1 MATKAAL
8 AIYRRIIPHNY
19 DYLAPFAP
27 WFTARLIVGRSG
39 TACESRYAVQRDEPE
54 MTNTTGKNQDSS
66 TDHGEK
72 GRQAMSVAAVLK
84 PEPAAIVA
92 CTISRDV
99 ANFDLLIEDME
110 AELGESWG
118 DLSFD
123 DAAIF
128 LSQPDSEGLEFVAI
142 ALDAE
147 DEADL
152 PRISGLIAQ
161 ARDKGIHVL
170 LIAEELSP
178 IALHQ
183 LLRNGADDFVP
194 YPLPEGALHD
204 TIERLRMPPEE
215 AIRQLDAAPTFKA
228 TGGKDGSVIAVH
240 SLAGGTGAT
249 TLAVNLAWELA
260 TLDKKDPMKVCLLD
274 FDLQMGAV
282 STYLDLPRRE
292 AIFELLTDTAHMD
305 AETFAQ
311 ALLPFNDR
319 LQVFTAPPDMLPLD
333 IISSEDVN
341 RIIAMARANFD
352 YVIIDMPS
360 TVVQWTEAVM
370 NQADLYFSTL
380 ELDMRSA
387 QNTLRMIRAIKAEG
401 LPVEKLRFV
410 LNRAPKFTDLSGK
423 GRVKRLA
430 ESLDIAI
437 EVQLS
442 DGGKQVTQAN
452 DHGLPLAETAA
463 KSPLRKE
470 IQKLAISL
478 HEANAQAAA
487 AAAKS

>member
-1 MATKAAL
+1 
-8 AIYRRIIPHNY
+8 
-19 DYLAPFAP
+19 
-27 WFTARLIVGRSG
+27 
-39 TACESRYAVQRDEPE
+39 
-54 MTNTTGKNQDSS
+54 
-66 TDHGEK
+66 
-72 GRQAMSVAAVLK
+72 MSVAIALK
-84 PEPAAIVA
+84 PEPAAITA

-118 DLSFD
+118 DLGFE

-128 LSQPDSEGLEFVAI
+128 LSQPDSDGLEFVAI
-142 ALDAE
+142 AVDGD

-152 PRISGLIAQ
+152 AQISGLITQ
-161 ARDKGIHVL
+161 ARDKNIHVI

-183 LLRNGADDFVP
+183 LLRQGANDFLP
-194 YPLPEGALHD
+194 YPIPEGALHE
-204 TIERLRMPPEE
+204 TIDRLRLPPEE
-215 AIRQLDAAPTFKA
+215 TPAQRSDTAPTFKA
-228 TGGKDGSVIAVH
+228 TGGKNGSVIAVH

-260 TLDKKDPMKVCLLD
+260 TLDKKKPLKVCLID

-282 STYLDLPRRE
+282 STYLDLPRRT
-292 AIFELLTDTAHMD
+292 AIFELLTDTPHMD
-305 AETFAQ
+305 ADTFSQ
-311 ALLPFNDR
+311 ALLPYNEK

-333 IISSEDVN
+333 FIGSDDVN
-341 RIIAMARANFD
+341 RILDMARANFD
-352 YVIIDMPS
+352 YVVVDMPS

-370 NQADLYFSTL
+370 TQADLYFTTL

-387 QNTLRMIRAIKAEG
+387 QNTLRMIRAIKSEG

-423 GRVKRLA
+423 SRVKRLA
-430 ESLDIAI
+430 ESLDISI
-437 EVQLS
+437 ELQLA

-452 DHGLPLAETAA
+452 DHGQPLADIVA

-470 IQKLAISL
+470 IQKLASAL
-478 HEANAQAAA
+478 HAANQASAA
-487 AAAKS
+487 LAAEQS